1 MKNPLTKQRWRGA
14 IKLIA
19 DGVTAGSTH
28 VEQVQKQLFERP
40 LRMVEAVLGAN
51 VKPVTTLT
59 QLVHHTIVGSTHL
72 AIRTT
77 ARVVDVTNTALLRER
92 S

>member
-1 MKNPLTKQRWRGA
+1 MKNPLSKQRWHGL
-14 IKLIA
+14 IKLVA

-40 LRMVEAVLGAN
+40 LRMAEAVLGAN
-51 VKPVTTLT
+51 VTPATKLT
-59 QLVHHTIVGSTHL
+59 QLVHHTLVGSTHL

-77 ARVVDVTNTALLRER
+77 ARVVEAANNALLQQRA
-92 S
+92 